1 MSANGVNN
9 ACEKYPPAESD
20 EPDKL
25 PLTDTNCKDISRNNK
40 GESYLD
46 LSAGKL
52 EMLSKESKSQGTIS
66 EEPNISVSDCGKK
79 LAKDADTRN
88 KSVSSIESLEAEMMK
103 VHQQLQE
110 AEMKLKETNK
120 QLNKAKKAIM
130 LKESE
135 MEEAEDEKEELL
147 AKLSALK
154 RKRSQ
159 NLKEAC
165 EQLKRILKEIEDEEV
180 KMEAERL
187 IHESDLRDKQRAIE
201 DRQER
206 EEKEVKEKRRNESR
220 DKNH

>member
-103 VHQQLQE
+103 GICFLTAFLRHP
-110 AEMKLKETNK
+110 KPDFDISFCSNFIFF
-120 QLNKAKKAIM
+120 N
-130 LKESE
+130 
-135 MEEAEDEKEELL
+135 
-147 AKLSALK
+147 LS
-154 RKRSQ
+154 
-159 NLKEAC
+159 NLSPVPA
-165 EQLKRILKEIEDEEV
+165 
-180 KMEAERL
+180 
-187 IHESDLRDKQRAIE
+187 
-201 DRQER
+201 
-206 EEKEVKEKRRNESR
+206 
-220 DKNH
+220 